1 MTANETPDELRVR
14 AERSTTALRQAPA
27 VGPLETIMMTP
38 ESANGL
44 ADLIEALLARATAA
58 EAELT
63 GLRAYLRQ
71 CPQ

>member
-1 MTANETPDELRVR
+1 MTAPETPDGLRARIADAARNKAGDVTEHSWQI
-14 AERSTTALRQAPA
+14 ADA
-27 VGPLETIMMTP
+27 VLPLF
-38 ESANGL
+38 
-44 ADLIEALLARATAA
+44 DALLARLTAA